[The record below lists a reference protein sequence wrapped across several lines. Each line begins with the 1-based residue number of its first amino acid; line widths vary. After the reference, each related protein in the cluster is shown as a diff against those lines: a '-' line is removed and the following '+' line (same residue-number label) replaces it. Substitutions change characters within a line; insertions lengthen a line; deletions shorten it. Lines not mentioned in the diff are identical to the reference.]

1 MNVAAS
7 VAIGVI
13 TIYYGHE
20 FHEVRINMYFGPVA
34 LLLTLVFCGYGIVA
48 CERGR
53 KAERDQRRS
62 LRYHTR

>member
-1 MNVAAS
+1 MK
-7 VAIGVI
+7 
-13 TIYYGHE
+13 
-20 FHEVRINMYFGPVA
+20 MYFGPVA

-62 LRYHTR
+62 LRHHTH